1 MTSSGATLPGSD
13 ARESEEGRLS
23 NVSGVVTAGPGDDDE
38 SVTALCE
45 LLERVCEDVVVQRTG
60 RDDSP
65 LATLVAALEVSQ
77 ADRVLVLSASATA
90 TAAELV
96 LALVA
101 WPERPIVHPA
111 GSWCV
116 AIYLRESVLP
126 AARERLAAG
135 DADMVIL
142 TATVDVGELDGDD
155 LSAVSPSAVDGA
167 G

>member
-1 MTSSGATLPGSD
+1 MDTLPGSD
-13 ARESEEGRLS
+13 AKEFGEGRLS
-23 NVSGVVTAGPGDDDE
+23 NVSGVVNAGPRDADE
-38 SVTALCE
+38 SVTALRG
-45 LLERVCEDVVVQRTG
+45 LLERVCEDVVVRRAG
-60 RDDSP
+60 PDDSP

-77 ADRVLVLSASATA
+77 AERVVVLDASTPATR
-90 TAAELV
+90 AELV

-111 GSWCV
+111 GSWGA

-135 DADMVIL
+135 DAAL
-142 TATVDVGELDGDD
+142 AALEATVDVGELDGDA
-155 LSAVSPSAVDGA
+155 LSAVSEA